1 MKDKRLLF
9 AIISF
14 LALGFYLAA
23 ISGCGTN
30 SSGSATLSS
39 ITISPTVA
47 TVEAGTTEVFSA
59 TGTYSD
65 STTAALT
72 PTWSVSGSIGTISSI
87 GLNGLFTATTAGSGS
102 VTATCS
108 GKSASASVTVTGS
121 SLTTITTIEISP
133 STATKRVSQSQ
144 TLVATAKN
152 SSGTSISFTPAWSI
166 SGDTIGVLTSSG
178 AVATLSASALGT
190 ATISCSASS
199 ITGTAFLTCEGYVFE
214 VTAEADTYVD
224 AASSS
229 TAYGTSLSLK
239 GGRTTSQTYEAYIK
253 FNLAAV
259 TPAITTVESAVLNI
273 YATSATG
280 TVNLKRVT
288 TTWNGNTTWNTKPTL
303 GTLITTNSFASGAST
318 VDITSTEAQYWLDN
332 TLSNFG
338 LAIEDD
344 STDTGSVTFVST
356 NDATVDSRRPKLKIE
371 YR

>member
-1 MKDKRLLF
+1 
-9 AIISF
+9 
-14 LALGFYLAA
+14 
-23 ISGCGTN
+23 
-30 SSGSATLSS
+30 
-39 ITISPTVA
+39 
-47 TVEAGTTEVFSA
+47 
-59 TGTYSD
+59 
-65 STTAALT
+65 
-72 PTWSVSGSIGTISSI
+72 
-87 GLNGLFTATTAGSGS
+87 
-102 VTATCS
+102 
-108 GKSASASVTVTGS
+108 
-121 SLTTITTIEISP
+121 
-133 STATKRVSQSQ
+133 
-144 TLVATAKN
+144 
-152 SSGTSISFTPAWSI
+152 
-166 SGDTIGVLTSSG
+166 
-178 AVATLSASALGT
+178 
-190 ATISCSASS
+190 
-199 ITGTAFLTCEGYVFE
+199 VFE